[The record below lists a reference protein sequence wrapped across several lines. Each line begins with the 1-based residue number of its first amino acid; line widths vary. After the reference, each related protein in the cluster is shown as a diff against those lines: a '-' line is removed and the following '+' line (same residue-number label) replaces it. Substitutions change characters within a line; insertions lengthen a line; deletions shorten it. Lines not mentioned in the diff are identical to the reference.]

1 MEDRGRRQRLRMIG
15 VWLAVI
21 LAALGL
27 GVAMA
32 VLFLW
37 LLVTVG

>member
-1 MEDRGRRQRLRMIG
+1 